1 MILLLNGFLKEIQRK
16 CKRNDSLVDQFLSII
31 NTPSSPLISIYLLT
45 LPNDPNSPVSSH
57 SVHTYEPP
65 EFDFSLYMFSFQKQL
80 DLEKQIAA
88 IDLALADTQPY
99 QYQIRTQLRNEK
111 ELLLEQLKGK
121 QKIKDSQD
129 TSPISKAVSFHEPAT
144 VYRNYPD
151 KHESRQ
157 RYRLSTRETLKA
169 MIKEK
174 QQAVKQLCTEISEL

>member
-1 MILLLNGFLKEIQRK
+1 MDIKSKGKEAFK
-16 CKRNDSLVDQFLSII
+16 FTSSLFS
-31 NTPSSPLISIYLLT
+31 

-99 QYQIRTQLRNEK
+99 QYQIRTRLREEK

-121 QKIKDSQD
+121 QKLHQSI
-129 TSPISKAVSFHEPAT
+129 SPKAVSFHEPAT
-144 VYRNYPD
+144 VYKTYLD

-157 RYRLSTRETLKA
+157 QYRLSTREL
-169 MIKEK
+169 
-174 QQAVKQLCTEISEL
+174 LRP